1 MLHRITCDN
10 NGIWSWLKW
19 WIKHTY
25 LAVMMNAYLLILL
38 KIFWRADY
46 TVRVFQ
52 WFGAWIIL
60 SPTPQKYLRLVT
72 ISTENVSN
80 LCECLYL
87 VQIMLAILQQ
97 WKFYIALGISSCL
110 GFVIKYYI
118 ELCMG
123 RLKQKSVLYSPYS
136 TRNAS
141 GVLYW
146 HTAM

>member
-80 LCECLYL
+80 LWMLVFSANNVSNSSTVKILYSTC
-87 VQIMLAILQQ
+87 
-97 WKFYIALGISSCL
+97 ISSCL

-146 HTAM
+146 HTAT